1 MPKGF
6 VSFVK
11 SSISGQPGKGRKLRN
26 AALTA
31 VLGLSLSGCGA
42 PLIGAVTVGEVL
54 TIAGISASFITGRD
68 LTEHALSAATGK
80 DCRMLESVLRS
91 DRGFCEEHG
100 STATKEDFGGLM
112 ALLEPD
118 TAGTATALASA
129 HQPRLAA
136 AEIHG
141 FRPIDRQK
149 LERNF
154 TLDRAAVPA
163 KTKARGERLSFGFL
177 QASYGQTWSYE
188 LTAEKKLQVAE
199 AKAAGEAAKRDNTPV
214 KTAAVNTRPEPKPLP
229 AQRSDGKVI
238 FPITR

>member
-6 VSFVK
+6 VSIVK
-11 SSISGQPGKGRKLRN
+11 SSIFNQSGSGRRLKN
-26 AALTA
+26 TA
-31 VLGLSLSGCGA
+31 IITALGLSLGGCGA

-163 KTKARGERLSFGFL
+163 ETKARGERLSFGFL

-188 LTAEKKLQVAE
+188 LTAEKKLQVAD
-199 AKAAGEAAKRDNTPV
+199 AKAAGGASKADKAPV
-214 KTAAVNTRPEPKPLP
+214 KTASVESRPEPKPLP
-229 AQRSDGKVI
+229 AKRADGKVI